1 MKWRV
6 LGGAAVA
13 ALLAI
18 SIACGSSPTSPSGS
32 GSFSVY
38 LKDTPFSDAGAV
50 LVTFSEVSVHASGG
64 GWTTIPFA
72 NNATSRTCD
81 LKQLQTAQDVLGTTT
96 LAPGHYTEARIT
108 VTNVS
113 LYSGASS
120 GGPCNSTVTASGLIA
135 SVNVPSG
142 QFILNRPFDVTA
154 NTTMKMLLDFDGN
167 SSITKLGNGN
177 YQISPVITVV
187 SVS

>member
-1 MKWRV
+1 MKVRV
-6 LGGAAVA
+6 LGAVAVA

-18 SIACGSSPTSPSGS
+18 SIACGSSPTSPSQG

-50 LVTFSEVSVHASGG
+50 LVTFSDVSVHASGG
-64 GWTTIPFA
+64 AWQSVSFA
-72 NNATSRTCD
+72 GGATSRICD

-96 LAPGHYTEARIT
+96 LAPGHYTEARVT

-113 LYSGASS
+113 LYSGTSS
-120 GGPCNSTVTASGLIA
+120 GGPCGSSVTASGLIA

-142 QFILNRPFDVTA
+142 QFILNHPFDVTA

-167 SSITKLGNGN
+167 NSIKQLGNGN

-187 SVS
+187 SVQ